1 MEVANQYT
9 DPDTGFK
16 MIPGTQRPDGTW
28 RKPIRVRE
36 GYVPQDEVA
45 AYQSKGS
52 SMAKARDSG
61 YIPGLAPTASFT
73 SYSSSSSSIPGLAP
87 SSSLPFVP
95 TASNTKAKKKKKSP
109 AAATTTG
116 PLEKAMAKVEISK
129 PKKAENAPPAPIDPS
144 KKLRNLKKLLKAIEG
159 LEAKMKSEEGFT
171 LEPEQQE
178 KLARKPEILKEIFS
192 LEMEVN

>member
-52 SMAKARDSG
+52 SIAKARDSG
-61 YIPGLAPTASFT
+61 YIPGLAPAPASYT
-73 SYSSSSSSIPGLAP
+73 STTSSSIPGLAP
-87 SSSLPFVP
+87 SSSLPMVP
-95 TASNTKAKKKKKSP
+95 TASNAKAKKKKKSP
-109 AAATTTG
+109 AAASTTA

-129 PKKAENAPPAPIDPS
+129 PKKAENPPPAPVDPS

-159 LEAKMKSEEGFT
+159 LEAKLKSEEGFT

>member
-1 MEVANQYT
+1 VANQYT

-52 SMAKARDSG
+52 SIAKARESG
-61 YIPGLAPTASFT
+61 YIPGLAPAAST
-73 SYSSSSSSIPGLAP
+73 PSSSSIPGLAP
-87 SSSLPFVP
+87 SSSLPLVP
-95 TASNTKAKKKKKSP
+95 TGSNTKAKKKKKSP
-109 AAATTTG
+109 AGATTAH
-116 PLEKAMAKVEISK
+116 LEKAMSKVEISK
-129 PKKAENAPPAPIDPS
+129 TKVENLPAPVDPS

-159 LEAKMKSEEGFT
+159 LEAKVKSEEGFN

-178 KLARKPEILKEIFS
+178 KIARKPEILKEIFS

>member
-1 MEVANQYT
+1 
-9 DPDTGFK
+9 

-52 SMAKARDSG
+52 SIAKARDSG
-61 YIPGLAPTASFT
+61 YIPGLAPSV
-73 SYSSSSSSIPGLAP
+73 SSTPSSSIPGLAP
-87 SSSLPFVP
+87 SSSLPLVLP
-95 TASNTKAKKKKKSP
+95 GSNTKAKKKKKGP
-109 AAATTTG
+109 AAATTA

-129 PKKAENAPPAPIDPS
+129 PKVENPPAPIDPA

-159 LEAKMKSEEGFT
+159 LEAKLKSEEVVN

>member
-52 SMAKARDSG
+52 SIAKARDSG
-61 YIPGLAPTASFT
+61 YIPGLAPAAST
-73 SYSSSSSSIPGLAP
+73 PSSSSSIPGLAP
-87 SSSLPFVP
+87 SSSLPLVP
-95 TASNTKAKKKKKSP
+95 PGSNTKAKKKKKSP
-109 AAATTTG
+109 AGATTAH
-116 PLEKAMAKVEISK
+116 LEKAMSKVEISK
-129 PKKAENAPPAPIDPS
+129 PKVENPPAPVDPS
-144 KKLRNLKKLLKAIEG
+144 KKLRNLKKLLKAIED
-159 LEAKMKSEEGFT
+159 LEAKVKNEEVVK

-178 KLARKPEILKEIFS
+178 KIARKPEIMKEIFS